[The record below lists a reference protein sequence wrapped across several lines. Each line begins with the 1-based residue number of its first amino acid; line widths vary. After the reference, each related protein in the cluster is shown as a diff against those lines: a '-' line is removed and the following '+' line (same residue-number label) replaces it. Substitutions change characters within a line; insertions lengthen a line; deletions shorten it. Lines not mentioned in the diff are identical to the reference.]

1 MTKKVQ
7 MEDYKSAYIQLLRY
21 TIDSKN
27 INCNNEKIWKSIR
40 KMNDIVNK
48 FEKQIESS
56 KVTAEEVNVYF
67 STSYTLIKQ
76 EFIKIRDIF
85 YKEKN
90 ISPKLI
96 ETNIST
102 NGTLEEFYE
111 KLKKIDEKYGKSAQ
125 IMRSLEEEIL
135 IYRELSVYNQFAKT
149 IKNHKNIIYNDIVNK
164 NKKYP
169 DSVKKLHTDINKTIV
184 LYLKAEE
191 QIFRMKSK
199 LPNSQIELLE
209 KELLQIEENI
219 KNGVDIFTLRF
230 DLVNLINQ
238 INISINDTK
247 NNKTKIS
254 ALKIKKQYKIKKLK
268 LIRKKQNKWY

>member
-7 MEDYKSAYIQLLRY
+7 IEDYKSAYIQLLRY

-27 INCNNEKIWKSIR
+27 INCKNEKIWKSIR

-48 FEKQIESS
+48 FEKQIESP

-85 YKEKN
+85 YKEHN
-90 ISPKLI
+90 ISSRMI

-111 KLKKIDEKYGKSAQ
+111 KLKKVDEKYGKSAQ
-125 IMRSLEEEIL
+125 IMSKLETEII

-149 IKNHKNIIYNDIVNK
+149 IKNHKNVIYSDIVDK
-164 NKKYP
+164 NIKYK
-169 DSVKKLHTDINKTIV
+169 DGIKKLHTDINETII
-184 LYLKAEE
+184 LYLKVQE
-191 QIFRMKSK
+191 QIFRMKLK
-199 LPNSQIELLE
+199 LKNEQIEELE
-209 KELLQIEENI
+209 NELIKIEENI
-219 KNGVDIFTLRF
+219 NNGVDIFTIKF
-230 DLVNLINQ
+230 DLVKLMNKIDITIN
-238 INISINDTK
+238 NTK
-247 NNKTKIS
+247 NNKGKIS
-254 ALKIKKQYKIKKLK
+254 TLKIKKHIKTKNIVLK
-268 LIRKKQNKWY
+268 RKR